1 MKTLEEDNMPKYLD
15 VDTSNS
21 TLNRKSLELA
31 LLTGSR
37 QHFTLGYYATD
48 QGDDGKMWG
57 RQRVGLSSGRGGNGL
72 RGDPPYLLWS
82 SVTS

>member
-21 TLNRKSLELA
+21 TLNRKILELA

-48 QGDDGKMWG
+48 QGDDGNMWG
-57 RQRVGLSSGRGGNGL
+57 RQRVGVSRGREVSGYYPDGVLVVSRRGK
-72 RGDPPYLLWS
+72 
-82 SVTS
+82 